1 MNMVSKMV
9 TRATKIAFILGVI
22 LLCAGIVIAAVA
34 PAAVTWEPKSKTL
47 ADKETLA
54 VSPKWKTKTESLID
68 KVITVEL
75 WETYD
80 YWFASAPFIF
90 GEAKDFVVSGTATEQ
105 SSPQRWF
112 NFYVFDSVNFDLWK
126 AGASYIAYYEVKG
139 ITYAS
144 FTISISRKEDVPT
157 TFYFVVEEHVIG
169 VKPTVRV
176 TATIS
181 WAEQASI
188 LDSSAEFSSLP
199 PLIIEESKDFVLR
212 GNATE
217 VSGYR
222 FNFYIMNLD
231 NYMEW
236 TLGKAYTAYFEQKN
250 VTETSFTIQLT
261 KGQATSA
268 IYFVVENPLR
278 DVNETV
284 KISATLE
291 WQEKATIAATLGG
304 WILGGIIAVI
314 GLIIIIVAGIA
325 TLIFKPKPKA

>member
-1 MNMVSKMV
+1 MVM
-9 TRATKIAFILGVI
+9 RATKIAFVLGVI
-22 LLCAGIVIAAVA
+22 LLCAGIAIAAIA
-34 PAAVTWEPKSKTL
+34 PAAVTWELKSKTL
-47 ADKETLA
+47 ADKENLA
-54 VSPKWKTKTESLID
+54 VSPGWKTKTESLID
-68 KVITVEL
+68 QVITVDI

-80 YWFASAPFIF
+80 YWFATPLVF

-126 AGASYIAYYEVKG
+126 AGASYTAYYEVKG
-139 ITYAS
+139 VTYAS
-144 FTISISRKEDVPT
+144 FTISIAKKEEVPT
-157 TFYFVVEEHVIG
+157 TFYFVVEQHVTG

-181 WAEQASI
+181 WAEKASI
-188 LDSSAEFSSLP
+188 LDCSAKFSSLP
-199 PLIIEESKDFVLR
+199 PLIIEESKDFVLK

-231 NYMEW
+231 NYMAW
-236 TLGKAYTAYFEQKN
+236 SSGRAYASYFEQKN

-261 KGQATSA
+261 KDQATST
-268 IYFVVENPLR
+268 IYFIVENPLR

-304 WILGGIIAVI
+304 WMLGGIIAII
-314 GLIIIIVAGIA
+314 GIIIIIVAGIA
-325 TLIFKPKPKA
+325 TLVFKPKPKT